1 MTVYFARTV
10 SYVSKMFMKSTTGV
24 NALKL
29 FFFVTDASEQ
39 EALVF
44 VQKKQEGAPLVV
56 TTNY

>member
-1 MTVYFARTV
+1 
-10 SYVSKMFMKSTTGV
+10 MFMKSTTGV